1 MPTTTFKDC
10 PQLDLICV
18 PGGAGQVALMTDDE
32 TLDFLRRQAAGAK
45 YVTSVCTGSLVLGA
59 AGLLKGYKSACHWAW
74 RDYLTAFGATPVNA
88 RVVKDRNRISGGGV
102 TAGIDFALTVVAE
115 VWGDEVAKQLQLGFE
130 YDPQPPFNCGSPERA
145 GPERTALAK
154 KRLEGILGEREI
166 VNAQAAARL
175 RESTS

>member
-1 MPTTTFKDC
+1 MPTTTFEDC

-18 PGGAGQVALMTDDE
+18 PGGAGQVALMTDEE
-32 TLDFLRRQAAGAK
+32 TLDFLRKQAAGAK

-74 RDYLTAFGATPVNA
+74 REFLPAFGATPVNA

-115 VWGDEVAKQLQLGFE
+115 EWGEDVAKQMQLGFE
-130 YDPQPPFNCGSPERA
+130 YDPQPPFDCGSPERA
-145 GPERTALAK
+145 GPELTALAK
-154 KRLEGILGEREI
+154 QRLQGLLSEREI
-166 VNAQAAARL
+166 VNAEAAARL
-175 RESTS
+175 RESAS